1 MQKLAANLTEKML
14 RRKLISP
21 EQAEW
26 CAYLVECKLEQML
39 CFSVLIALGCLIA
52 PLWEVLLLNWGV
64 VFLRR
69 KANGLHL
76 HTFAGCMLSS
86 LFCELTALWACEK
99 VTPAVAVLLLTI
111 SLLTLCLAAPVN
123 DVNIHFDSD
132 EMQALRGGMQ
142 KRLAVY
148 AAVSGTVF
156 FACPQVFGILSA
168 SACIIA
174 LCVLLADPL
183 LRLLQVP
190 AAILPIAV
198 NYLRIVFAGLIFT
211 FFYNFLAA
219 TMRALGDSKSALYF
233 LMISAVL
240 NIGGDLFFVEALGW
254 GSEGCALST
263 VLSEA
268 ACCLLC
274 VVYIRYKV
282 PVLQL
287 GRRWLVYDGKLLRKT
302 VSYGWASAMQQA
314 TVQLG
319 KIAVQAIVNTMGVN
333 AMAAF
338 TAASRIDDFAYTPQ
352 QNIGHAMTTLMA
364 QNRGAGK
371 TDRVRQ
377 GYHCGM
383 RIEFVY
389 ALLLTGV
396 CLLFAEPII
405 RLFAADPAVVDLG
418 VRFLRTISLFYLMP
432 AATNGIQGFFRGMG
446 DLKVTLN
453 SSMLNMGGRVA
464 AAALFVLVLKMDI
477 EALPFS
483 YAVGWL
489 LMLLYE
495 LPMLVRFLRS
505 SEM

>member
-1 MQKLAANLTEKML
+1 MPGLMGGYLAQLGTTTAPRLGW
-14 RRKLISP
+14 ISSGFWG
-21 EQAEW
+21 AIV
-26 CAYLVECKLEQML
+26 AGFAAGLAVR
-39 CFSVLIALGCLIA
+39 
-52 PLWEVLLLNWGV
+52 LLNYL
-64 VFLRR
+64 FRR
-69 KANGLHL
+69 IPQELDHIKTGLL
-76 HTFAGCMLSS
+76 
-86 LFCELTALWACEK
+86 
-99 VTPAVAVLLLTI
+99 VPLL
-111 SLLTLCLAAPVN
+111 SLLFVGVLMVMAINPPLGRFNAWLSIQLDGMQGGSRLVLGTLL
-123 DVNIHFDSD
+123 
-132 EMQALRGGMQ
+132 GGMMATDYGGPIN
-142 KRLAVY
+142 K
-148 AAVSGTVF
+148 AAYVSGTLALVDQQYDLM
-156 FACPQVFGILSA
+156 AAVMAGGMIPPLGIG
-168 SACIIA
+168 
-174 LCVLLADPL
+174 LA
-183 LRLLQVP
+183 
-190 AAILPIAV
+190 
-198 NYLRIVFAGLIFT
+198 
-211 FFYNFLAA
+211 
-219 TMRALGDSKSALYF
+219 
-233 LMISAVL
+233 
-240 NIGGDLFFVEALGW
+240 
-254 GSEGCALST
+254 
-263 VLSEA
+263 
-268 ACCLLC
+268 CLLC

-287 GRRWLVYDGKLLRKT
+287 GKRWLVYDGKLLRKT

-371 TDRVRQ
+371 ADRVRQ

-383 RIEFVY
+383 RIEFAY
-389 ALLLTGV
+389 GILLTV
-396 CLLFAEPII
+396 ICLLFAEPII

-464 AAALFVLVLKMDI
+464 AAALFVLVMKMDI

-495 LPMLVRFLRS
+495 LPLLVRFLRS